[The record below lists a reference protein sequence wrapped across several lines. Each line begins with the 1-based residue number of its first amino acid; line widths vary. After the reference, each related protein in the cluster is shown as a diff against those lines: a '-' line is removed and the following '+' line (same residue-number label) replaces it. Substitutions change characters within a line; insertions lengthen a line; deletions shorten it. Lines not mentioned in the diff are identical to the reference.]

1 MAIERRGFLYLIGFT
16 ASVLAVGI
24 ACSTLA
30 PATATPAPTEAAPAT
45 VTGSDSS
52 ASDAS
57 TPTSTGPASFTDQN
71 KYFVIDLPGDWEY
84 TQDVDSENHYWYW
97 DVLAAPDGHAK
108 VESVVYD
115 DGTAWT
121 GSQNGKQALYLLNK
135 FYSNTG
141 AEGDIRISNDKIQP
155 DGSERLTWT
164 SRGGNY
170 SGVSFF
176 EVRNRTAFLM
186 FTTWCDNDYA
196 TKYETVLNGVVS
208 SYRVP

>member
-1 MAIERRGFLYLIGFT
+1 MELARQGWLYLIGFPVT
-16 ASVLAVGI
+16 VLAVGM

-30 PATATPAPTEAAPAT
+30 PAAATPLPTEAALPT
-45 VTGSDSS
+45 VGEGDTIS
-52 ASDAS
+52 SDAS
-57 TPTSTGPASFTDQN
+57 TTASAGIESFTDQN
-71 KYFVIDLPGDWEY
+71 NYFVIDLPGDWQY
-84 TQDVDSENHYWYW
+84 SQDVDNENHYWYW

-141 AEGDIRISNDKIQP
+141 AEGDIRISNDKTQP
-155 DGSERLTWT
+155 DGSERLTWA
-164 SRGGNY
+164 SRGGDY

-186 FTTWCDNDYA
+186 FTTWWDNDYA
-196 TKYETVLNGVVS
+196 DKYETVLDDVVS